1 MILFN
6 YEFTGHDVNK
16 PPYSQEHM
24 DDLCRWHGAQLDI
37 FKIIL
42 VEQIFWDSERRNQQY
57 LAGLLSPDTILITDT
72 SH

>member
-1 MILFN
+1 
-6 YEFTGHDVNK
+6 
-16 PPYSQEHM
+16 M

>member
-1 MILFN
+1 
-6 YEFTGHDVNK
+6 
-16 PPYSQEHM
+16 M
-24 DDLCRWHGAQLDI
+24 DDLCRWRGAQLDI

-57 LAGLLSPDTILITDT
+57 LAGLLSPDTILTTDT